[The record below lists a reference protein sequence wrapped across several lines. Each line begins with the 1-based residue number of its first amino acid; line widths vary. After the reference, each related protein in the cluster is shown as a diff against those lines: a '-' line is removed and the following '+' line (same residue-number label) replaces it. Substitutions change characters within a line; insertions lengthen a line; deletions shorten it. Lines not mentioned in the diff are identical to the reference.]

1 MSHLIESRVAGIPC
15 LIKVDTNWCWEV
27 LDRRGYKAQW
37 LERKLT
43 AADRRRIE
51 NKIVKVMQ

>member
-1 MSHLIESRVAGIPC
+1 MNHLIESRVAGIPC
-15 LIKVDTNWCWEV
+15 LIKVGTDCWEV
-27 LDRRGYKAQW
+27 LDRKGYAAPW

-51 NKIVKVMQ
+51 NKIAEVLQ